1 MKLFQ
6 KDPSFY
12 KKVLILAI
20 PIALQSLIAV
30 GVNML
35 DTIMV
40 GSIGSSGG
48 VYDAVTKGALG
59 KTAAELASEQSLSAV
74 SLSNTFIGIYHIFC
88 MGLGMGASVLVS
100 RYWGM
105 KQRHS
110 DDSIMLS
117 PDGGSYHDEREAAS
131 VALKQT
137 VCLMLRLTLI
147 LATLF
152 AIVTLVMPET
162 IMQMFAKK
170 QIDLSTVEASELAKT
185 MAENENNL
193 EIIRRGV
200 DYLRYSVI
208 TYFFLGT
215 SLTVTIVLRSV
226 GQALFP
232 LFVSIGALFV
242 NLIANYTFIFGHFGA
257 ERMEVKGAALGTLIA
272 RIFEAVMIVG
282 YLLIVDK
289 RIQFRIKDM
298 FMKTGTLI
306 REYIRISIPVLISD
320 GILALG
326 NTSVAMVIG
335 HLGSEFTSANSITA
349 VTQQMSTVGVQGV
362 CQAGA
367 IVTGQTLGQGDRKK
381 TMRQGW
387 MFFGLGLALGLL
399 AAGIILIIKNP
410 VVNGYNVSANTKALA
425 NRLMIAISIILVFQ
439 ATNSIM
445 TKGVLRGGGDTKML
459 MLMDNVFLW
468 AIALPLGI
476 LAGFVFHLD
485 PFWIYICLK
494 SDQIIKAVWCYFRLK
509 SEKWIKR
516 ISTGAESPAGTK

>member
-6 KDPSFY
+6 KDAHFY

-40 GSIGSSGG
+40 GSIGSSGN
-48 VYDAVTKGALG
+48 VYDSVILGPLG
-59 KTAAELASEQSLSAV
+59 KTAAELASEQSLAAV

-105 KQRHS
+105 KQKG
-110 DDSIMLS
+110 DDE
-117 PDGGSYHDEREAAS
+117 GEKATT
-131 VALKQT
+131 ALKQT

-152 AIVTLVMPET
+152 AIATLVMPET
-162 IMQMFAKK
+162 IMKMYAKK
-170 QIDLSTVEASELAKT
+170 QVDLTTVSAGDFERVV
-185 MAENENNL
+185 AENANNL
-193 EIIRRGV
+193 EIVRRGA

-272 RIFEAVMIVG
+272 RVFEAVMIVG
-282 YLLIVDK
+282 YLLVVDK
-289 RIQFRIKDM
+289 RIRFRIKDF
-298 FMKTGTLI
+298 FMKTGSLLK
-306 REYIRISIPVLISD
+306 EYIRISIPVLISD

-326 NTSVAMVIG
+326 NNSVAMVIG
-335 HLGSEFTSANSITA
+335 RLGSEFTSANSITA
-349 VTQQMSTVGVQGV
+349 VTQQMSTVGIQGV

-367 IVTGQTLGQGDRKK
+367 IVTGQTLGHGDKKK
-381 TMRQGW
+381 TMQQGYL
-387 MFFGLGLALGLL
+387 FFGLGLALGLL
-399 AAGIILIIKNP
+399 AALIILLIKTPII
-410 VVNGYNVSANTKALA
+410 NGYDVSANTKDLA
-425 NRLMIAISIILVFQ
+425 NQLMIAISIILIFQ

-459 MLMDNVFLW
+459 MLMDNIFLW
-468 AIALPLGI
+468 AVALPLGI
-476 LAGFVFHLD
+476 LAGFVLHLD

-494 SDQIIKAVWCYFRLK
+494 SDQIIKAIWCYFRLK
-509 SEKWIKR
+509 SEKWIKK
-516 ISTGAESPAGTK
+516 ISTGTPAAGAK